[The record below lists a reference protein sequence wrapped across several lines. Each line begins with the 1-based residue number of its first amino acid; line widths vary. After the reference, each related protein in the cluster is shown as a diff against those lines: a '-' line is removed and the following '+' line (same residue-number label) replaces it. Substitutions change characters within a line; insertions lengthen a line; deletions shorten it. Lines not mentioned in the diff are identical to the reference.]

1 MHHAYSAGIMP
12 PTAQS
17 LARVP
22 LPPTVFLILLSL
34 SEGEAHGYQ
43 IRKNVIEHSNGSVRL
58 DPGSLYRLIGR
69 LLDDGLI
76 DETAS
81 RDAADEDTRR
91 RYYRLTAL
99 GRRVLLE
106 ETERLA
112 DLVNRVRARHAG
124 RPRKVSS

>member
-1 MHHAYSAGIMP
+1 MP

-34 SEGEAHGYQ
+34 SDGEAHGYQ

-69 LLDDGLI
+69 LLDEGLI
-76 DETAS
+76 TEVAS
-81 RDAADEDTRR
+81 RDAADDDARR
-91 RYYRLTAL
+91 RYYRLTLL
-99 GRRVLLE
+99 GKRVLLQ
-106 ETERLA
+106 ETERLEG
-112 DLVNRVRARHAG
+112 LVDRVRTRHAG